1 MVKKSIWE
9 VDLDVNKDGFFG
21 SLNECETAE
30 DIVVELLV
38 DILNDGYDVEN
49 LLKIAMKRFESRNA
63 A

>member
-1 MVKKSIWE
+1 MAKKSIWE
-9 VDLDVNKDGFFG
+9 VDLDANKDGFFG
-21 SLNECETAE
+21 SLNKCETAE

-49 LLKIAMKRFESRNA
+49 LLKIAMKRFESMNA